1 MLSFALLLCAAGLF
15 CACRRNV
22 LILFPATLAVWAVTL
37 TFCAFTG
44 ASAGQA
50 LLIAFLSGACLQLAY
65 LAGAVCLHHSRT
77 QKSTVPVSARRIPA
91 EQKVR
96 RFRA

>member
-1 MLSFALLLCAAGLF
+1 MLSLAFLVCATGLF
-15 CACRRNV
+15 CAYRKNV
-22 LILFPATLAVWAVTL
+22 LILFPATLAAWAITL
-37 TFCAFTG
+37 TFCATTG

-50 LLIAFLSGACLQLAY
+50 VLAAFLCGAVLQLAY
-65 LAGAVCLHHSRT
+65 LAGAVCLHHS
-77 QKSTVPVSARRIPA
+77 PVRAAPA

>member
-1 MLSFALLLCAAGLF
+1 MFSLALLFCAAGLF
-15 CACRRNV
+15 CAYRKNV
-22 LILFPATLAVWAVTL
+22 LILFPATLAAWAVTL
-37 TFCAFTG
+37 TFCATTG

-50 LLIAFLSGACLQLAY
+50 LLGAFFSGAGLQLAY
-65 LAGAVCLHHSRT
+65 LAGAICLHDLRV
-77 QKSTVPVSARRIPA
+77 QKSPVPVSARRVPA

>member
-1 MLSFALLLCAAGLF
+1 MLSLALLFCAIGLF
-15 CACRRNV
+15 CAYRKNV
-22 LILFPATLAVWAVTL
+22 LILFPATLAAWAVTL

-44 ASAGQA
+44 ASAGQTVLA
-50 LLIAFLSGACLQLAY
+50 AFLSGAALQLAY
-65 LAGAVCLHHSRT
+65 LAGVCLHHSL
-77 QKSTVPVSARRIPA
+77 SARRVPA

>member
-1 MLSFALLLCAAGLF
+1 MLSLALLFCAIGLF
-15 CACRRNV
+15 CSYRRNV
-22 LILFPATLAVWAVTL
+22 LILFPATLAAWAVTL

-44 ASAGQA
+44 ASAGQTVLA
-50 LLIAFLSGACLQLAY
+50 AFLSGAALQLAY
-65 LAGAVCLHHSRT
+65 LAGGFCLHHIP
-77 QKSTVPVSARRIPA
+77 STRRVPA